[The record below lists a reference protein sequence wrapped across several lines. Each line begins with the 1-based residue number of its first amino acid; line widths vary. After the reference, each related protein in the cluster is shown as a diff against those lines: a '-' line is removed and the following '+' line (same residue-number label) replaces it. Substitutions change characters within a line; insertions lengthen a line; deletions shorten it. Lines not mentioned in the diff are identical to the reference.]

1 MNGKGRE
8 KLAELR
14 FSNLE
19 RYFDQHLNQLGFLF
33 ALMKQ
38 REANCGKGDVVL
50 KYRGHAKGQEENSR
64 QTICSTT
71 IKNCDG
77 QVCRAANTEFA

>member
-1 MNGKGRE
+1 MNDKGRE

-19 RYFDQHLNQLGFLF
+19 RYFDHYLNQLGFLF

-38 REANCGKGDVVL
+38 RETNCGKGNVVL
-50 KYRGHAKGQEENSR
+50 KYRGHSKGEEEN
-64 QTICSTT
+64 
-71 IKNCDG
+71 
-77 QVCRAANTEFA
+77 RAGKPSVA